1 MARRLGLTA
10 IGLAALAAVI
20 AVYTRLRP
28 APVATDES
36 ARIRALEARLAL
48 LEKQRSGDSRALPPP
63 AGASDPRLVVPV
75 PPGTV
80 AAEPQAKPVRGP
92 LGPAPAIDETALQR
106 EYFGDLDVRLGSE
119 TRDPLWAAATE
130 ERLRSSV
137 RDLRPRITVDNAQ
150 CGQTMCRVE
159 ATVPD
164 PHEEVAAM
172 DKFLSTSLALFPEAV
187 VRDGEGPGRHVVY
200 FARRGSE
207 FPPMDAP
214 EANTR

>member
-1 MARRLGLTA
+1 M
-10 IGLAALAAVI
+10 
-20 AVYTRLRP
+20 
-28 APVATDES
+28 
-36 ARIRALEARLAL
+36 
-48 LEKQRSGDSRALPPP
+48 
-63 AGASDPRLVVPV
+63 
-75 PPGTV
+75 
-80 AAEPQAKPVRGP
+80 
-92 LGPAPAIDETALQR
+92 GPAPAIDETALQR